1 LTSLPFKTR
10 HALAIIIFCCL
21 GIVFSMAP
29 AMADD
34 TDKDAAKDQV
44 KEKILAAMEKKY
56 AGKSFEANFTQVS
69 TLAALEIIETAS
81 GKALFSHPGRM
92 KWQYLE
98 PEQHE
103 IITNGKTLWIHRPDE
118 NQVMTGDASSF
129 FKSGAGGSFLSD
141 ISLMKENYSIQVRA
155 VTTDF
160 AEIDLTPKKKTPDI
174 ARIVIRVSQKNHEI
188 TKVLTY
194 NEFDDTT
201 LFEFD
206 SIQFK
211 TIDPD
216 EFEFT
221 PPEGLNIIKMD

>member
-1 LTSLPFKTR
+1 
-10 HALAIIIFCCL
+10 
-21 GIVFSMAP
+21 MARDTGKNP
-29 AMADD
+29 A
-34 TDKDAAKDQV
+34 KGPVKDQV
-44 KEKILAAMEKKY
+44 KEGILGAMEKKY
-56 AGKSFEANFTQVS
+56 AGKSFEADFTQVS

-103 IITNGKTLWIHRPDE
+103 IITNGKTLWIYRPDE
-118 NQVMTGDASSF
+118 NQVMIGDASSF
-129 FKSGAGGSFLSD
+129 FKSGGGGAFLSD

-174 ARIVIRVSQKNHEI
+174 TRIVIQVSQKSHEI

-201 LFEFD
+201 LFEF
-206 SIQFK
+206 SNIHFK
-211 TIDPD
+211 PIDPN

-221 PPEGLNIIKMD
+221 PPEGVNIIKMD